1 MYQCLN
7 YRLFQ
12 LTLVVFDTIYPDNV
26 GSGTVTINVQRNP
39 NPPQFQ
45 GDNYQR
51 TIDEKIELG
60 ASVLQLAARDQ
71 DGVSEIITLL
81 FTKKITEFELAFLC
95 ILQFTYLH
103 PHRILKHFVS

>member
-1 MYQCLN
+1 MGIYSNCIKFF
-7 YRLFQ
+7 YFQ
-12 LTLVVFDTIYPDNV
+12 LTVVVYDTVYPDNV

-60 ASVLQLAARDQ
+60 ASVLQLAARDR
-71 DGVSEIITLL
+71 DGVSVVIIVLL
-81 FTKKITEFELAFLC
+81 YDNE
-95 ILQFTYLH
+95 
-103 PHRILKHFVS
+103 S